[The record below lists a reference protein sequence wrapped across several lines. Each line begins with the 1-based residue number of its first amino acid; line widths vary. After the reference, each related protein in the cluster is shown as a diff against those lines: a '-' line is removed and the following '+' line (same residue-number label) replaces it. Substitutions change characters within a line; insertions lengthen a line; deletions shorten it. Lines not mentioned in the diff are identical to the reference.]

1 MRTLLFEVS
10 PTDTPTVV
18 FVTGFLVGVALLACY
33 IPARRAARVDP
44 MIAIRNEP
52 GSLWRST
59 RRTIQKAIKKISH
72 AVSRS
77 GDAPTLSTG
86 TLLSEFADAASRAAS
101 FTEAIQIDL
110 ATLCSRIGVESVILL
125 EHVSGQEYRCLAM
138 APNRGSSA
146 ISIPANGVLLN
157 RLRFHAFPLPL
168 TGGDF
173 ETWLRWAE
181 EYRPQHLTEIRTLQA
196 TGARTAVP
204 LRTKREIIGVLLL
217 GQLLGRE
224 EYSSAERQAL
234 RNCAEQFALMIE
246 NARLMDRVVEQEKLR
261 RDLALAAEV
270 QKRLLPEHPPEAG
283 IAQLAAVSLPARS
296 VGGDY
301 YDFLDVGEH
310 RIGIA
315 LADIAGKG
323 VAAALIMSV
332 VQASLRILS
341 ADGEISLPQLAEKMN
356 SFLHRSTRSN
366 SYATFFYA
374 EIDENSRRLRY
385 VNAGHNPPYLLR
397 SNNGRSTGSSD
408 SSEIQEL
415 TTGGAVIGL
424 FPQMSY
430 QEATVDLRPADL
442 LIIFTDGV
450 TEALNPKEEEFG
462 EERLKGLLRQ
472 LVHLPV
478 QEISSRI
485 SEELK
490 NWIKDA
496 AQHDDLTFIVL
507 KVN

>member
-1 MRTLLFEVS
+1 
-10 PTDTPTVV
+10 
-18 FVTGFLVGVALLACY
+18 
-33 IPARRAARVDP
+33 
-44 MIAIRNEP
+44 
-52 GSLWRST
+52 
-59 RRTIQKAIKKISH
+59 
-72 AVSRS
+72 
-77 GDAPTLSTG
+77 
-86 TLLSEFADAASRAAS
+86 
-101 FTEAIQIDL
+101 
-110 ATLCSRIGVESVILL
+110 
-125 EHVSGQEYRCLAM
+125 
-138 APNRGSSA
+138 
-146 ISIPANGVLLN
+146 
-157 RLRFHAFPLPL
+157 
-168 TGGDF
+168 
-173 ETWLRWAE
+173 
-181 EYRPQHLTEIRTLQA
+181 
-196 TGARTAVP
+196 
-204 LRTKREIIGVLLL
+204 
-217 GQLLGRE
+217 
-224 EYSSAERQAL
+224 
-234 RNCAEQFALMIE
+234 
-246 NARLMDRVVEQEKLR
+246 
-261 RDLALAAEV
+261 
-270 QKRLLPEHPPEAG
+270 LLPERPPEAG
-283 IAQLAAVSLPARS
+283 IAELTAVSLPARS

-301 YDFLDVGEH
+301 YDFLDVGDH
-310 RIGIA
+310 RVGIA
-315 LADIAGKG
+315 LADVAGKG

-341 ADGEISLPQLAEKMN
+341 AEGKISLPQLAAKMN
-356 SFLHRSTRSN
+356 NFLHRSTKSN

-397 SNNGRSTGSSD
+397 SNNVHSTGSGD

-430 QEATVDLRPADL
+430 QEAAIDLRSSDV

-462 EERLKGLLRQ
+462 EERLKELMRQ